1 MKVSIRSIVCG
12 CLAVFV
18 GLAAIL
24 GLTANFIKVGV
35 AESGFD
41 FFSFKSNI
49 FRDWSVKDGNWSIDY
64 RYAWFA
70 YLVGGFGI
78 LQCVLGVA
86 AIVLGGLSV
95 GMIQCRKSA
104 TAFSIAACAATLVYM
119 VFGFIGLALCNEMEL
134 IGAKTTAFI
143 PFIFTLICLIGY
155 LICLHLVPEKY
166 LGNNAAR
173 AGAVPYPAAP
183 SMQPPRA
190 ASSMQPVKD
199 PAVFMRPPQS
209 SRQNPAFVN
218 HAPVPPVPPAYSAG
232 APVPPAYSAGPSPV
246 YPGTPVPPPVQRSAY
261 AAQKPAEKMSEERR
275 LDLIE
280 RYAQLLK
287 DGVITQ
293 EDFDAKKKQL
303 LGL

>member
-24 GLTANFIKVGV
+24 GLTANFIKLGV

-41 FFSFKSNI
+41 FFSFKSDV
-49 FRDWSVKDGNWSIDY
+49 FRDWSEKEGNWSIDY

-70 YLVGGFGI
+70 YLVGAFSI
-78 LQCVLGVA
+78 LQCVFGVA

-95 GMIQCRKSA
+95 GMIQCRKPA

-199 PAVFMRPPQS
+199 PSVFMQPPQS

-218 HAPVPPVPPAYSAG
+218 HAPVP
-232 APVPPAYSAGPSPV
+232 PVPPAYSAGPSPV

>member
-24 GLTANFIKVGV
+24 GLTANFIKLGV

-41 FFSFKSNI
+41 FFSFKSDV
-49 FRDWSVKDGNWSIDY
+49 FRDWSEKEGNWSIEY

-70 YLVGGFGI
+70 YLVGAFSI
-78 LQCVLGVA
+78 LQCVLGAA
-86 AIVLGGLSV
+86 AIIFGGLSI
-95 GMIQCRKSA
+95 GMLQCRKSA

-119 VFGFIGLALCNEMEL
+119 VFGFIGLAFCNEMEL

-232 APVPPAYSAGPSPV
+232 PSPV

>member
-24 GLTANFIKVGV
+24 GLTANFIKLGV
-35 AESGFD
+35 EESGFD
-41 FFSFKSNI
+41 FFSFKSDV
-49 FRDWSVKDGNWSIDY
+49 FRDWSEKEGNWSIDY

-70 YLVGGFGI
+70 YLVGAFSI

-95 GMIQCRKSA
+95 GMIQCRKPA
-104 TAFSIAACAATLVYM
+104 TAFSITACAVTLVYM
-119 VFGFIGLALCNEMEL
+119 VFGFIGLALCNEMQL
-134 IGAKTTAFI
+134 KGAKTAAFI

-166 LGNNAAR
+166 LGSNAAR

-199 PAVFMRPPQS
+199 PAVFMQPPQS

-218 HAPVPPVPPAYSAG
+218 HAPVPPAYSAG
-232 APVPPAYSAGPSPV
+232 APVPPVPPAYSAGPSPV

>member
-1 MKVSIRSIVCG
+1 
-12 CLAVFV
+12 
-18 GLAAIL
+18 
-24 GLTANFIKVGV
+24 
-35 AESGFD
+35 
-41 FFSFKSNI
+41 
-49 FRDWSVKDGNWSIDY
+49 
-64 RYAWFA
+64 
-70 YLVGGFGI
+70 
-78 LQCVLGVA
+78 
-86 AIVLGGLSV
+86 
-95 GMIQCRKSA
+95 
-104 TAFSIAACAATLVYM
+104 
-119 VFGFIGLALCNEMEL
+119 
-134 IGAKTTAFI
+134 
-143 PFIFTLICLIGY
+143 
-155 LICLHLVPEKY
+155 
-166 LGNNAAR
+166 
-173 AGAVPYPAAP
+173 
-183 SMQPPRA
+183 
-190 ASSMQPVKD
+190 MQPVKD

>member
-24 GLTANFIKVGV
+24 GLTANFIKLGV

-41 FFSFKSNI
+41 FFSFKSDV
-49 FRDWSVKDGNWSIDY
+49 FRDWSEKEGNWSIDY

-70 YLVGGFGI
+70 YLVGAFSI
-78 LQCVLGVA
+78 LQCVFGVA

-95 GMIQCRKSA
+95 GMIQCRKPA
-104 TAFSIAACAATLVYM
+104 TAFSIATCAATLVYM

-232 APVPPAYSAGPSPV
+232 PSPV